1 MVAKVRKNEFDCT
14 ECLVNKAAFN
24 SSRGDIVDISDP
36 FVYLNS
42 EVYMS

>member
-1 MVAKVRKNEFDCT
+1 MMAKVRKNEFDCT

-24 SSRGDIVDISDP
+24 SSRRDIVDISEP